1 MAPARD
7 DGGDRRCQV
16 RAPPP
21 ELLEQLRSL
30 SDPGTPP
37 LSVTCVGVL
46 CSCRRAD
53 GSPLSVAERARTFA
67 AMLAAAEE
75 RAP

>member
-1 MAPARD
+1 M
-7 DGGDRRCQV
+7 

-21 ELLEQLRSL
+21 ALLEQLRTL

-46 CSCRRAD
+46 CTCKRAD
-53 GSPLSVAERARTFA
+53 GSPLSIGERRRTFA
-67 AMLAAAEE
+67 AMLAAAEG
-75 RAP
+75 RPS

>member
-1 MAPARD
+1 M
-7 DGGDRRCQV
+7 

-21 ELLEQLRSL
+21 ALLEQLRTL

-46 CSCRRAD
+46 CTCKRSD
-53 GSPLSVAERARTFA
+53 GSPLSMTERARALA
-67 AMLAAAEE
+67 AMLAAAEG
-75 RAP
+75 RAS